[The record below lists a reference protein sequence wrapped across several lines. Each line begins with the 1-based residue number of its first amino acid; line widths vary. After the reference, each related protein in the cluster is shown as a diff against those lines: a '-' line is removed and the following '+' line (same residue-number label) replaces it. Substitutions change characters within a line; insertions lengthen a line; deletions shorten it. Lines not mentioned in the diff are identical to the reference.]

1 MESLSVMALALMGIA
16 SYLIGA
22 IPQGPGGKR
31 VAGINLQKVGSGNI
45 GAANAFDTLGIGP
58 ALLVFAGDFGRGL
71 LVLVLT
77 RVLGFPRE
85 VELWMGFLAVTGHI
99 FPIYLRFRGG
109 KGLATGLAVALWG
122 APLAV
127 LAFIP
132 FWAVVFLPTR
142 YMPLASFTGVLAVAV
157 YAGIAGIPAGGLS
170 RLVNRRQAFPGD
182 LGLSERNS
190 PGAGKKGKKGGEDQ
204 RSPGNPV
211 WRKAS

>member
-1 MESLSVMALALMGIA
+1 MDWGSVTALVLMGIA
-16 SYLIGA
+16 AYLIGA
-22 IPQGPGGKR
+22 IPTGVLVGKWLR
-31 VAGINLQKVGSGNI
+31 GINLQQEGSGNI
-45 GAANAFDTLGIGP
+45 GAANALDTMGP
-58 ALLVFAGDFGRGL
+58 VPGLLVFAGDFGKGL

-157 YAGIAGIPAGGLS
+157 YAGIAGIPAGVCLALLIAARHFPETWDYLKKKFS
-170 RLVNRRQAFPGD
+170 R
-182 LGLSERNS
+182 
-190 PGAGKKGKKGGEDQ
+190 GG
-204 RSPGNPV
+204 
-211 WRKAS
+211 